1 VLKIG
6 RWIAK
11 CSVSLLAGVVVFG
24 IAASAATIP
33 KNIAAMFNDDEMDRP
48 FVMRPSATPASAA
61 KRQRQEARK
70 SAKPRLLVS
79 AARSEL
85 RSNPVKYNH
94 AKPGEERLSPK

>member
-1 VLKIG
+1 
-6 RWIAK
+6 
-11 CSVSLLAGVVVFG
+11 VVALG

-33 KNIAAMFNDDEMDRP
+33 KNIEAMFNDDEMDRP

-61 KRQRQEARK
+61 KVHGRRTGK

-85 RSNPVKYNH
+85 RSNPVKYTH
-94 AKPGEERLSPK
+94 AKSGKENLSAR